1 MEKEDQRN
9 LVILNE
15 VANGTGVT
23 QRSLAQKGGIALGL
37 TNLYLKRLVRKG
49 YIKISTIPSSR
60 IKYLLTPKGIAEKTR
75 LTCEYMN
82 YSLHLYRQARQTIRD
97 EMKAFLFQR
106 ANRVA
111 LYGTNEATELAFLTL
126 RELGIE
132 ASLVI
137 DGKGT
142 QDTFLGIPVRPLS
155 EITGD
160 EFDLLVFSD
169 FSPDSGNIAFLTNQG
184 IPEYKILTLQK
195 PPPGVM

>member
-15 VANGTGVT
+15 IANGYVVT
-23 QRSLAQKGGIALGL
+23 QRSLAQRGGIALGL

-75 LTCEYMN
+75 LTYEYMN

-97 EMKAFLFQR
+97 QIKPFLFQENKR
-106 ANRVA
+106 IA
-111 LYGTNEATELAFLTL
+111 LYGINEATELAFLTL

-132 ASLVI
+132 ACLVI
-137 DGKGT
+137 DGKGNHK
-142 QDTFLGIPVRPLS
+142 TFLGIPVRSLL
-155 EITGD
+155 EIASDDYDLIIAPRFGLAD
-160 EFDLLVFSD
+160 EEIS
-169 FSPDSGNIAFLTNQG
+169 FLNDQH
-184 IPEYKILTLQK
+184 IPKDKILAF
-195 PPPGVM
+195 

>member
-15 VANGTGVT
+15 IANGTGVT

-75 LTCEYMN
+75 LTYEYMN
-82 YSLHLYRQARQTIRD
+82 YSLHLYREARQTIRD
-97 EMKAFLFQR
+97 GIKPLLSQR

-111 LYGTNEATELAFLTL
+111 LYGTNEAMELAFLTL

-137 DGKGT
+137 DGKGN

-155 EITGD
+155 KLPAMISI
-160 EFDLLVFSD
+160 LLLFPIFPRTRKTSL
-169 FSPDSGNIAFLTNQG
+169 FLP
-184 IPEYKILTLQK
+184 IREYLKK
-195 PPPGVM
+195 KF